1 MDGNQCDVA
10 ELLFEDPKGIVI
22 NLVVEGEVRTKEE
35 WKESIF
41 VPSVVADIQIEGI
54 DLLDKGLPNL
64 YLTWESSDDY
74 SPMTL
79 YGVEKVP
86 IKTIFPPTLN
96 MNPTDE
102 TEKKKTA
109 VARYFIDEMYLGAE
123 MCMDRNYVSMH
134 CLDPI
139 FPLEGLV
146 SIMKMRG
153 VHNDLKAAA
162 CRLLFCLHVDRD
174 PQACT
179 KIPCLTRTWFD
190 IKDCDEPKLPTV
202 EPERENVYGLIQQ
215 LCGEHVR
222 GMSGHRWDIYSRY
235 ILQMLRGLIG
245 FNFYGTV
252 ERMNDVIGPM
262 LHAIDRRL
270 VEYEKPERA
279 GADRACLWLY
289 WMARMC
295 L

>member
-1 MDGNQCDVA
+1 
-10 ELLFEDPKGIVI
+10 
-22 NLVVEGEVRTKEE
+22 
-35 WKESIF
+35 
-41 VPSVVADIQIEGI
+41 
-54 DLLDKGLPNL
+54 
-64 YLTWESSDDY
+64 
-74 SPMTL
+74 
-79 YGVEKVP
+79 
-86 IKTIFPPTLN
+86 

-102 TEKKKTA
+102 TEKKKMA
-109 VARYFIDEMYLGAE
+109 VALPLTRCTYAE
-123 MCMDRNYVSMH
+123 MCMDRNHVSMH
-134 CLDPI
+134 CPDPI

-153 VHNDLKAAA
+153 VHNDLIAAR
-162 CRLLFCLHVDRD
+162 RLLFCLHVDRD

-202 EPERENVYGLIQQ
+202 EPERENVYGLIQ
-215 LCGEHVR
+215 CYGEHVR

-270 VEYEKPERA
+270 VEVRSQERPA
-279 GADRACLWLY
+279 QIERVCGCIDV
-289 WMARMC
+289 RMC